1 MLATTLLL
9 LICELQAVCAIT
21 RFYNLTLHSGVRSPD
36 GYPREVY
43 LINDQQP
50 GPLIEANQGDTL
62 EVTVFN
68 NLTVENTI
76 HWHAMQFPIPAGGNF
91 TYRMPLGDQ
100 YGFYWYHSHFKTY
113 YDDAVRGP
121 LLIHPSPS
129 LQRPFESL
137 AKNATDLPALL
148 QAERNATPVLLADW
162 YHNLSN
168 SVYQEYMTTGAFPN
182 CVDSLLANG
191 RGRVQCLPDSVLMA
205 GPALEPDSGS
215 MNMSSTATSPEH
227 MSSTMTASMSN
238 SMGMPSFSSVTT
250 TKASMSASMSM
261 MERAMSTPVSSGGTG
276 GGQMQSTALNALGCT
291 PPMMFNPG
299 YSMDSLPA
307 VTCNNTSSPLLT
319 IPANYSQGW
328 LALHL
333 VNAAATSKLRVS
345 LDAHSM
351 FVFAADGLYV
361 EMQEVKVLPISI
373 GQRYSV
379 MIRLD
384 QKPGKYYLRF
394 ASYPVGDMQQVIE
407 DQAIIQYDASCT
419 MTAIAQARVLN
430 EKNLAP
436 LNSNTPPSSPAD
448 LTKVFTINQTDPVV
462 WVVDKYPYSEPQVPV
477 IYGNS
482 SDGWTANTTI
492 HMPYNA
498 TIDVVMQ
505 IANDSMDVMG
515 HPMHL
520 HGHKFWVLGSGSGP
534 FPYSSVDDAP
544 RSAINLQNPP
554 YRDTVELPA
563 SGWVVI
569 R

>member
-1 MLATTLLL
+1 
-9 LICELQAVCAIT
+9 
-21 RFYNLTLHSGVRSPD
+21 
-36 GYPREVY
+36 
-43 LINDQQP
+43 
-50 GPLIEANQGDTL
+50 
-62 EVTVFN
+62 
-68 NLTVENTI
+68 
-76 HWHAMQFPIPAGGNF
+76 
-91 TYRMPLGDQ
+91 MPLGDQ

-361 EMQEVKVLPISI
+361 EMQEVKVAICPH
-373 GQRYSV
+373 QH
-379 MIRLD
+379 
-384 QKPGKYYLRF
+384 
-394 ASYPVGDMQQVIE
+394 ASYRLTVSPGASYFHWPTLFGHDQTRSKTGQVLPSICILSSRRHAASHRRSGDYPIRCKLYHDCYCEYGPNM
-407 DQAIIQYDASCT
+407 
-419 MTAIAQARVLN
+419 
-430 EKNLAP
+430 
-436 LNSNTPPSSPAD
+436 SS
-448 LTKVFTINQTDPVV
+448 F
-462 WVVDKYPYSEPQVPV
+462 
-477 IYGNS
+477 
-482 SDGWTANTTI
+482 
-492 HMPYNA
+492 
-498 TIDVVMQ
+498 
-505 IANDSMDVMG
+505 
-515 HPMHL
+515 
-520 HGHKFWVLGSGSGP
+520 
-534 FPYSSVDDAP
+534 
-544 RSAINLQNPP
+544 R
-554 YRDTVELPA
+554 
-563 SGWVVI
+563 
-569 R
+569 